1 MTFTSLYLSQNT
13 KDTYY
18 VPTKIKSINNKYYEI
33 QERIANGGNAVV
45 HKCVDIATGHEYA
58 VKFQLSPFKN
68 KRLQRFYQEIE
79 LIKQVKHDQLISY
92 IDQGESDFHKK
103 KKSSKTSSKTIE
115 KFPDKKIPFLVMNLA
130 NSNLCDIRKDK
141 KIPYEEYIGQF
152 KGLASALASLHEKAI
167 HRDIKPE
174 NVLISGETWILS
186 DFGLCKFTDE
196 DQGTELTYDSESIG
210 PKYWMSPESLNRF
223 LGNSDEISKY
233 SDVFQLCSIFWYV
246 INGRHPLGVISKDDW
261 EGPDHLFDV
270 IFNALSHNA
279 SKRPSDGCELL
290 EQLERATLSV

>member
-1 MTFTSLYLSQNT
+1 MTLTPLFLAQNR
-13 KDTYY
+13 KDTFH
-18 VPTKIKSINNKYYEI
+18 VPSQIKSINSKNYEI
-33 QERIANGGNAVV
+33 QERISNGGNAVV
-45 HKCVDIATGHEYA
+45 HKCVGTASGQEYA
-58 VKFQLSPFKN
+58 IKFQLTPFNN

-92 IDQGESDFHKK
+92 IDQGEVDFY
-103 KKSSKTSSKTIE
+103 KKSNTSRKLE
-115 KFPDKKIPFLVMNLA
+115 KVEGKKIPFLVMNLA
-130 NSNLCDIRKDK
+130 NNNLCDIRKDK

-174 NVLISGETWILS
+174 NVLIAGETWILS

-196 DQGTELTYDSESIG
+196 ESETELTSEYETIG
-210 PKYWMSPESLNRF
+210 PRFWMSPESLNRS
-223 LGNSDEISKY
+223 LGNPDEISKY

-261 EGPDHLFDV
+261 QGPDHLFDV
-270 IFNALSHNA
+270 IYNALSHNA
-279 SKRPSDGCELL
+279 SKRPSDGYELL
-290 EQLERATLSV
+290 EQLEHAILSV

>member
-1 MTFTSLYLSQNT
+1 MTLTPLFLNQNK
-13 KDTYY
+13 KDIFH
-18 VPTKIKSINNKYYEI
+18 VPTIIKSINSKYYEI
-33 QERIANGGNAVV
+33 QDRISNGGNAVV
-45 HKCVDIATGHEYA
+45 HKCVDTATGHEYA
-58 VKFQLSPFKN
+58 VKFQLTPFNN

-92 IDQGESDFHKK
+92 VDQGKVDFHKK
-103 KKSSKTSSKTIE
+103 GNSRKSLEKIE
-115 KFPDKKIPFLVMNLA
+115 GKKIPFLIMNLA
-130 NSNLCDIRKDK
+130 NNNLSDIRRDK

-174 NVLISGETWILS
+174 NILITGETWVLS

-196 DQGTELTYDSESIG
+196 NQGTELTSEYESIG
-210 PKYWMSPESLNRF
+210 PRFWMSPESLNRS

-246 INGRHPLGVISKDDW
+246 INGRHPLGVIGKDDW

-270 IFNALSHNA
+270 IFNALSHDA
-279 SKRPSDGCELL
+279 SKRPSDGYELL
-290 EQLERATLSV
+290 EQLERAILSV